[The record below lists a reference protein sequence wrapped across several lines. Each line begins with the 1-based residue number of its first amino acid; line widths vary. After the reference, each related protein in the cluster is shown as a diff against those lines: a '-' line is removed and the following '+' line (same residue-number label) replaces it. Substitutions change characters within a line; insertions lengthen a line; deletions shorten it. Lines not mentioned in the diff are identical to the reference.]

1 MLPNVPY
8 NYISI
13 FNSMKAC
20 PKVFSL
26 KLRRV
31 KIQEVRNEG
40 LNVRMFIS
48 INTGVELS
56 YRVTIVAQ
64 MSAPQL

>member
-1 MLPNVPY
+1 MVE
-8 NYISI
+8 
-13 FNSMKAC
+13 
-20 PKVFSL
+20 
-26 KLRRV
+26 
-31 KIQEVRNEG
+31 IQEVRNEE

-48 INTGVELS
+48 MNTGVELS

>member
-1 MLPNVPY
+1 M
-8 NYISI
+8 
-13 FNSMKAC
+13 
-20 PKVFSL
+20 FSL
-26 KLRRV
+26 KLRRSE
-31 KIQEVRNEG
+31 IQEVRNEE

-48 INTGVELS
+48 MNTEVELS